1 MALDTLK
8 ASRELQAAG
17 FAEAQADAIIAIVA
31 GGEPLTRIDLERV
44 DENLRAEMRLL
55 RSELRGEM
63 RDAGAADAGRG
74 GDRHGDGPHHRL
86 GRPDQRPRLT
96 PPSPV
101 PAPRPGWRI
110 RR

>member
-63 RDAGAADAGRG
+63 QALRMQGAAAIGTATG
-74 GDRHGDGPHHRL
+74 LIIAAVGLTNAL
-86 GRPDQRPRLT
+86 G
-96 PPSPV
+96 
-101 PAPRPGWRI
+101 
-110 RR
+110 

>member
-8 ASRELQAAG
+8 ASHELQAAG

-63 RDAGAADAGRG
+63 QALRMQGVAAIGTATGLIIAAVG
-74 GDRHGDGPHHRL
+74 LTNAL
-86 GRPDQRPRLT
+86 G
-96 PPSPV
+96 
-101 PAPRPGWRI
+101 
-110 RR
+110 

>member
-63 RDAGAADAGRG
+63 RALRMQGVAAIGTATGLIIAAVG
-74 GDRHGDGPHHRL
+74 LINAL
-86 GRPDQRPRLT
+86 G
-96 PPSPV
+96 
-101 PAPRPGWRI
+101 
-110 RR
+110 

>member
-1 MALDTLK
+1 MK
-8 ASRELQAAG
+8 QAAG

-63 RDAGAADAGRG
+63 QALRMQGVAAIGTATGLIIAAVG
-74 GDRHGDGPHHRL
+74 LTNAL
-86 GRPDQRPRLT
+86 G
-96 PPSPV
+96 
-101 PAPRPGWRI
+101 
-110 RR
+110 

>member
-63 RDAGAADAGRG
+63 QALRMQGVAAIGTATGLIIAAVG
-74 GDRHGDGPHHRL
+74 LTNAL
-86 GRPDQRPRLT
+86 G
-96 PPSPV
+96 
-101 PAPRPGWRI
+101 
-110 RR
+110 

>member
-63 RDAGAADAGRG
+63 QALRMQGVVAIGTATGLIIAAVGLTNA
-74 GDRHGDGPHHRL
+74 L
-86 GRPDQRPRLT
+86 G
-96 PPSPV
+96 
-101 PAPRPGWRI
+101 
-110 RR
+110 

>member
-63 RDAGAADAGRG
+63 QALRMQGVAAIGTATGLIIAAVG
-74 GDRHGDGPHHRL
+74 LINAL
-86 GRPDQRPRLT
+86 G
-96 PPSPV
+96 
-101 PAPRPGWRI
+101 
-110 RR
+110 